1 MHNSMNG
8 NSYELGINQ
17 FADWTPE
24 EYKKLLGYKR
34 SAKQALKADNVE
46 ILDTENL

>member
-8 NSYELGINQ
+8 NSYELGVNQ

-24 EYKKLLGYKR
+24 EYKRLLGFKR
-34 SAKQALKADNVE
+34 SAQPALKAGNVE